1 MTTDKTAG
9 QRRGRTG
16 YPAKPETLL
25 RANGTAPHPHW
36 RQPDAGETG
45 IAAGKI
51 LDAGGAQYRVVCS
64 DNRKLLPGLAAES
77 VDLVVTSPPYFS
89 QREYATPGLG
99 NEESVEEYLDNIM
112 ATFAQIIRVMKPTGS
127 IVYNMGDKIIDG
139 CLQLIPYRFA
149 IRAIDEFDLRLVND
163 ITWIKRNPTPH
174 QFTRRLT
181 VSTEP
186 FFHFALNGDYYYNR
200 DAFQPAN
207 EAPKRK
213 PTAKLGSRYRDLID
227 GSELTAA
234 ERRAA
239 HTALDDAIADVHAG
253 RIQSFRMKIRGIHAP
268 AYGGQ
273 DGGRKMHIERYGFT
287 IIRISGQTMKRD
299 VIESPVESL
308 PGNGHPAIFPVR
320 VIREI
325 IRLLSPPDGLVLDP
339 YLGSGSTMVA
349 AVLEGRSCI
358 GIDISDEYCVSARER
373 VSQTVHQPELAWH
386 RLMMEES

>member
-25 RANGTAPHPHW
+25 RANGTAPHPRW

-51 LDAGGAQYRVVCS
+51 LDAGDAQYRVVCS

-149 IRAIDEFDLRLVND
+149 IRAIDEFNLRLVND

-207 EAPKRK
+207 EVPKRK

-239 HTALDDAIADVHAG
+239 HTALDVAITDVREG

-273 DGGRKMHIERYGFT
+273 DGGRKMHIERHGFT
-287 IIRISGQTMKRD
+287 IIRISGQSMKRD

-308 PGNGHPAIFPVR
+308 PGNGATTRQVSVHRKARRGRAPGW
-320 VIREI
+320 
-325 IRLLSPPDGLVLDP
+325 LS
-339 YLGSGSTMVA
+339 Y
-349 AVLEGRSCI
+349 
-358 GIDISDEYCVSARER
+358 
-373 VSQTVHQPELAWH
+373 
-386 RLMMEES
+386 

>member
-1 MTTDKTAG
+1 MAIANSIG
-9 QRRGRTG
+9 QPRDQIG
-16 YPAKPETLL
+16 YPEKPERMLRADETEHQPGWR
-25 RANGTAPHPHW
+25 RANGGS
-36 RQPDAGETG
+36 AGV
-45 IAAGKI
+45 ASGKA
-51 LDAGGAQYRVVCS
+51 LDAGNAQYRVICC
-64 DNRKLLPGLAAES
+64 DNCKALPDLDAGS

-89 QREYATPGLG
+89 QREYSKPGLG
-99 NEESVEEYLDNIM
+99 NEETIDEYLDNIM
-112 ATFAQIIRVMKPTGS
+112 VTFAQIMRVLKPTGN

-149 IRAIDEFDLRLVND
+149 IRAIDEFNLRLVND

-174 QFTRRLT
+174 QFNRRLT

-239 HTALDDAIADVHAG
+239 HTALDAAIADVREG

-349 AVLEGRSCI
+349 AVFEGRSCI

-373 VSQTVHQPELAWH
+373 VSQTVHQPELA
-386 RLMMEES
+386 

>member
-1 MTTDKTAG
+1 MTIDRIADQQRG
-9 QRRGRTG
+9 QIG

-25 RANGTAPHPHW
+25 RANETAPHPHW
-36 RQPDAGETG
+36 HQPDANGTG
-45 IAAGKI
+45 GAVGKI
-51 LDAGGAQYRVVCS
+51 MDTGCAQYRVVCS
-64 DNRKLLPGLAAES
+64 DNRKMLPDLPAGS
-77 VDLVVTSPPYFS
+77 VDLVITSPPYFS
-89 QREYATPGLG
+89 QREYAAPGLG
-99 NEESVEEYLDNIM
+99 NEESVDEYLDNIM
-112 ATFAQIIRVMKPTGS
+112 ETFSQIIRVMKSTGS
-127 IVYNMGDKIIDG
+127 IVYNMGDKIIVG
-139 CLQLIPYRFA
+139 SLQLIPYRFA
-149 IRAIDEFDLRLVND
+149 IRALDEFDLRLVND

-174 QFTRRLT
+174 QFNRRLT

-200 DAFQPAN
+200 DAFQPAD
-207 EAPKRK
+207 EVPKRK
-213 PTAKLGSRYRDLID
+213 PTVKLGSRYRDLID
-227 GSELTAA
+227 GSELTAT

-239 HTALDDAIADVHAG
+239 HTALDEAIADVREG

-273 DGGRKMHIERYGFT
+273 DGGRKMHIERHGFT
-287 IIRISGQTMKRD
+287 IIRISGQAMKRD

-325 IRLLSPPDGLVLDP
+325 IRLLSPQDGLVLDP

-358 GIDISDEYCVSARER
+358 GIDVSDDYCVSARER
-373 VSQTVHQPELAWH
+373 VSQTVHQPELA
-386 RLMMEES
+386 